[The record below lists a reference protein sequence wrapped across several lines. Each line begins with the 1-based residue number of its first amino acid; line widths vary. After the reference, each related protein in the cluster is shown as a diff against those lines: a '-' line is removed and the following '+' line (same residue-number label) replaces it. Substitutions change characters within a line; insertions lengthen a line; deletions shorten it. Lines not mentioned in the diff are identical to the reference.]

1 MEHKYPGVD
10 FEVARTSIVPADKVG
25 SSIGFG
31 QATKEDG
38 HRPRMVGI

>member
-10 FEVARTSIVPADKVG
+10 SEVATTLIVHVDKVG

-31 QATKEDG
+31 QAAKEDG